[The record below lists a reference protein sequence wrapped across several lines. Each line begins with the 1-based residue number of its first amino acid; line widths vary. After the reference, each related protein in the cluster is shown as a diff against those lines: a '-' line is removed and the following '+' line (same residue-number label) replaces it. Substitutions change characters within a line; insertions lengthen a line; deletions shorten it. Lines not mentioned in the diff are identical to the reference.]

1 MIRVVIDTNVFV
13 SSFFGGNPR
22 QIVDLWKEGRI
33 TWCLSRPIVDEYLGV
48 LARLGLQE
56 DEDLRELLTVFAQS
70 ANTLFITSPPDLN
83 IVSEDPD
90 DDKFIACAV
99 ALQGDVIVSGDR
111 HLTSIENYMGIPI
124 VDPRTFLTLF
134 EAGRLQR
141 G

>member
-33 TWCLSRPIVDEYLGV
+33 TWCLSRPIVDEYLDV
-48 LARLGLQE
+48 LARLGLQK

-70 ANTLFITSPPDLN
+70 ANTLFTASPPDLN
-83 IVSEDPD
+83 IVSKDPD

-111 HLTSIENYMGIPI
+111 HLTSIENYMAIPI
-124 VDPRTFLTLF
+124 VDPRTFLALF
-134 EAGRLQR
+134 EAGRL
-141 G
+141 